1 MSTCLMNFTVLLGC
15 VAMELSSMIV
25 ISSDSE
31 LEVQAGASTPV
42 LSSQF
47 TPTKRPPSS
56 SESMLAPW
64 TALCNVLICIS
75 LGFLASESDVDDER
89 PFRNA

>member
-1 MSTCLMNFTVLLGC
+1 
-15 VAMELSSMIV
+15 MIA
-25 ISSDSE
+25 IFSNSE
-31 LEVQAGASTPV
+31 LEVQVGASTPV

-56 SESMLAPW
+56 SESRLAPW

-75 LGFLASESDVDDER
+75 LGFLASESDVDDEAFVSAVGCKKR
-89 PFRNA
+89 YGIYYQY

>member
-1 MSTCLMNFTVLLGC
+1 
-15 VAMELSSMIV
+15 MI
-25 ISSDSE
+25 IITSDSE

-47 TPTKRPPSS
+47 TPTKCPPSS
-56 SESMLAPW
+56 SKSRLAPW

-75 LGFLASESDVDDER
+75 LGFLASESDVDNE
-89 PFRNA
+89 

>member
-1 MSTCLMNFTVLLGC
+1 MDRTLDVHVSDLDVQYYWVAL
-15 VAMELSSMIV
+15 AMELSSVIV
-25 ISSDSE
+25 ISSESE

-56 SESMLAPW
+56 SGSRLAPW
-64 TALCNVLICIS
+64 TVC
-75 LGFLASESDVDDER
+75 
-89 PFRNA
+89 